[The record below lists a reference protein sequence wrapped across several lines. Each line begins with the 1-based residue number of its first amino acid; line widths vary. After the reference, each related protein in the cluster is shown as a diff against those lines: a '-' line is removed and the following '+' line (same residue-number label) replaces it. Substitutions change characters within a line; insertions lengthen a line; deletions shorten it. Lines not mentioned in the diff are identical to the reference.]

1 MPSMHIY
8 HDLSTVYLAGECAL
22 TIGSFD
28 GVHRGH
34 QALIAKLVSS
44 ARTNGWLAGLL
55 TFDPHPAVVLRPQQP
70 LDYLTL
76 LPERLRLLE
85 ELGLDFVVVHPFNR
99 ETAQTSARHFVEAL
113 GRHLG
118 LRELWAGP
126 DFALGRNREG
136 NLPALR
142 QIGAELGFSV
152 REVAPFLLNNV
163 EVRSG
168 NVREA
173 LWKGDVAAAAA
184 MLGRPYRLPG
194 RVEKGEQRGQGLG
207 YPTANLSVLPGR
219 VIPAYGIYA
228 AWAEV
233 EGRRWMAAVSIG
245 VRPTFGEDNRRTVE
259 AYLLDFQGDLYG
271 QEVALE
277 FVARLR
283 DELRFDTVAD
293 LISQMERDVAQTR
306 HLLSDTS
313 LGFYK
318 ELEHTADWAIRVRG
332 RDLGELFAHAA
343 QAMFAMM
350 GADLTA
356 PAKASHDL
364 HLSDLDAEALL
375 VRWLNNLLY
384 LQEMNGELYTR
395 FSVHRAT
402 PTEVE
407 ATAHGAP
414 GKPTRAKIKAVTFHD
429 LRIEET
435 SEGLVATLVFD
446 V

>member
-1 MPSMHIY
+1 MHIY
-8 HDLSTVYLAGECAL
+8 HDLSTVHLTDECAL
-22 TIGSFD
+22 TIGNFD

-34 QALIAKLVSS
+34 QALIAGLISS
-44 ARTNGWLAGLL
+44 ARANGWLSGLL
-55 TFDPHPAVVLRPQQP
+55 TFDPHPAAVLRPHQAI
-70 LDYLTL
+70 DYLTL
-76 LPERLRLLE
+76 LPERLQLLE
-85 ELGLDFVVVHPFNR
+85 GLGLDFVVVHPFTP

-113 GRHLG
+113 GEHLR

-126 DFALGRNREG
+126 DFALGRNRAG
-136 NLPALR
+136 DLPALR
-142 QIGAELGFSV
+142 QMGKELGFAV
-152 REVAPFLLNNV
+152 REVTPFLWNGV

-168 NVREA
+168 NIREM

-184 MLGRPYRLPG
+184 LLGRPYRLPG
-194 RVEKGEQRGQGLG
+194 RVERGEQRGKSLG
-207 YPTANLSVLPGR
+207 YPTANLNVLPGR
-219 VIPAYGIYA
+219 VIPAHGIYA

-233 EGRRWMAAVSIG
+233 AGQRWMAAVSIG
-245 VRPTFGEDNRRTVE
+245 VRPTFGESNRLTVE

-271 QEVALE
+271 REIALE

-283 DELRFDTVAD
+283 DELRFATVAD

-306 HLLSDTS
+306 ELLSGAQPD
-313 LGFYK
+313 FYE

-332 RDLGELFAHAA
+332 RDLAELFAHAG

-350 GADLTA
+350 GADLSA
-356 PAKASHDL
+356 PTRSGHAL

-375 VRWLNNLLY
+375 VRWLNSLLY

-395 FSVHRAT
+395 FDVRRAT
-402 PTEVE
+402 PTEIE
-407 ATAHGAP
+407 ATVHGAP

-435 SEGLVATLVFD
+435 SEGLAATLVFD